1 MIMSAFYNTI
11 LRQREHSNKWPTTF
25 RLLDMNCTSKAKF
38 TANSADF
45 YQTCYFQLPVTPP
58 LFLFIATQQPHI
70 SMATQAARSHE
81 KGSGLSW
88 LASGRSHV
96 GSASTP
102 TWHTAF
108 CHMVPSHT
116 SCRPGLKNEAL
127 MWAAGLKGTNRPR
140 DPCKNLIHGQNGTE
154 SDVTAA
160 KWKHEFL
167 YSHTCLFP
175 VM

>member
-58 LFLFIATQQPHI
+58 PSFHHHTAATHLHGNP
-70 SMATQAARSHE
+70 
-81 KGSGLSW
+81 
-88 LASGRSHV
+88 GRSVPWEREWAELTSVWTLACGQCQHTNMAHSILPYGAIAYV
-96 GSASTP
+96 LQARPQEWGPDVRCWSEGDKSTP
-102 TWHTAF
+102 GP
-108 CHMVPSHT
+108 VQ
-116 SCRPGLKNEAL
+116 
-127 MWAAGLKGTNRPR
+127 
-140 DPCKNLIHGQNGTE
+140 NLIHGQNGTE
-154 SDVTAA
+154 SDVRAA
-160 KWKHEFL
+160 KWKHNFL
-167 YSHTCLFP
+167 HSHTCLFP